1 MAAAPSIEAAGVT
14 GVAADPRVGAG
25 GPDGMEV
32 DIRRLE
38 RASAVFN

>member
-1 MAAAPSIEAAGVT
+1 MAAAPSMEAAGVT
-14 GVAADPRVGAG
+14 GVAADPRAG